1 MALAHASASLAAPG
15 PSHWVRKR
23 PNVVLGA
30 AVCQAGALRQHRGAV
45 LCAGCGL
52 RLDLAGEGLGL
63 DHVRAALAD
72 ALAGHALSGC
82 PAPPA
87 FGVEERFG
95 TATLFMR
102 CGACGALHAVV

>member
-1 MALAHASASLAAPG
+1 M
-15 PSHWVRKR
+15 
-23 PNVVLGA
+23 LGA

-63 DHVRAALAD
+63 EHVRAALAD

-87 FGVEERFG
+87 FAVEERFG
-95 TATLFMR
+95 ATTLFMR
-102 CGACGALHAVV
+102 CGACGALQAVV